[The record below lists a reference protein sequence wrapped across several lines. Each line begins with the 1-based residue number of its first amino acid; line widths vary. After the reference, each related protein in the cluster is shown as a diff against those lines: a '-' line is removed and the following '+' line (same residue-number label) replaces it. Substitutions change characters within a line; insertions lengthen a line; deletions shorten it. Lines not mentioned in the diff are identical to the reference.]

1 VVDSGRASR
10 RATIS
15 VRSTNLRQRLACA
28 LLVLLVGCN
37 GGGDD
42 DGTIAPTAPYA
53 RAPIVLISLDTLRA
67 DAVSGFGAAPGVTPN
82 LAAFA
87 ADAVGFETAIAA
99 SHHTAP
105 SHASMLTGFSP
116 FVHGVAIGTQRKL
129 WRIPDSLPTLA
140 EVLQDAGYATVGF
153 TDGVQLLPD
162 NGFARGFDTYDHRTI
177 SLDGKLD
184 DISAW
189 LGEHGEQP
197 FFMFAHTY
205 RAHQPYRAPSD
216 LVRPLIA
223 DYDGVYKQATID
235 VAELTHSAVMGSGPD
250 RDHTAYNKL
259 SGKRAKTDED
269 RAFLRELYMAGVT
282 GTDREFQRFL
292 DVLDEHGVLERAIVV
307 VTSDHGEAFFEHG
320 LDSHYDVFDEVLRV
334 PLLVRLPGGAGGGR
348 RVAESMPSVNLVPT
362 LLDLVGAE
370 SPVPA
375 EGRSVARV
383 LTGGSIPD
391 EPAFAAWWA
400 SGNQWPSG
408 AAARTLRYKR
418 INAPWVKGAY
428 PGYRSVS
435 PVGFFDIE
443 ADPTEQDNRAAEGS
457 TEFQRLGEAL
467 ADAQRRWRALRRLY
481 GTEAG
486 TAAPMSDEQA
496 EALKAI
502 GYMGED
508 R

>member
-1 VVDSGRASR
+1 
-10 RATIS
+10 
-15 VRSTNLRQRLACA
+15 
-28 LLVLLVGCN
+28 
-37 GGGDD
+37 
-42 DGTIAPTAPYA
+42 
-53 RAPIVLISLDTLRA
+53 VLISLDTLRA
-67 DAVSGFGAAPGVTPN
+67 DAVSGFGAPPDTTPN

-87 ADAVGFETAIAA
+87 AESVAFETAVAA

-105 SHASMLTGFSP
+105 SHATMLTGFSP

-129 WRIPDSLPTLA
+129 WRIPDTLPTLP
-140 EVLQDAGYATVGF
+140 EVLRDAGYATVGF

-189 LGEHGEQP
+189 LDEHGEQP

-205 RAHQPYRAPSD
+205 RAHQPYRAPAD

-223 DYDGVYKQATID
+223 DYDGVYKQAT
-235 VAELTHSAVMGSGPD
+235 VEVSELTHSAVMGSGPD
-250 RDHTAYNKL
+250 RDFTAYGKL
-259 SGKRAKTDED
+259 SGKRAETDAD
-269 RAFLRELYMAGVT
+269 KAFLHELYLAGVT

-334 PLLVRLPGGAGGGR
+334 PLIVRLPDGEGAGR

-362 LLDLVGAE
+362 LLELVGAE
-370 SPVPA
+370 SEVRT
-375 EGRSVARV
+375 EGRSVAGV
-383 LTGGSIPD
+383 LTGGSMQD

-400 SGNQWPSG
+400 SGDQWPSG
-408 AAARTLRYKR
+408 AAARTQRYKR
-418 INAPWVKGAY
+418 INAPRVKGAY
-428 PGYRSVS
+428 PGYRAIS
-435 PVGFFDIE
+435 PVAFFDIE
-443 ADPTEQDNRAAEGS
+443 ADPTEQENRAAEGGS
-457 TEFQRLGEAL
+457 VFQRLGEAL
-467 ADAQRRWRALRRLY
+467 ADAQRRWKALRRLY
-481 GTEAG
+481 ATEAG

-496 EALKAI
+496 EALRAI